1 MTEPK
6 RPRTGLRPLPLAEGA
21 IPGNDGAGVI
31 RQPAAL
37 ALLCVLILVWG
48 VNWPILK
55 LALDYVP
62 PLTFAVARLTLGG
75 LCITAVLI
83 ARGRFRMPSRQ
94 DLPVVLS
101 IGIFQLAAFLAFIHL
116 GLMHVE
122 AGRAAI
128 LAYTTLIWV
137 TPLAV
142 LFLGER
148 LTLLKTIG
156 LFCGLGGVFV
166 LFNPVGFDWSS
177 RSLLLGN
184 GFLIAG
190 ALAWALCILH
200 VRVHPFRLSPLQ
212 LTPWQMLVAIVP
224 LAVLAFFWEAD
235 TRIVWSATLW
245 GALAYNG
252 ALATGFA
259 LWAWVSINRALPAIT
274 TAIGSLGVPVVGL
287 LASAVWLGE
296 TITATSGAGL
306 LLISSGLA
314 LIMIDTVHD
323 GGEAP

>member
-1 MTEPK
+1 MTEPESAT
-6 RPRTGLRPLPLAEGA
+6 RSG
-21 IPGNDGAGVI
+21 DGAEI
-31 RQPAAL
+31 IARPAAL
-37 ALLCVLILVWG
+37 ALLCMLILIWG

-75 LCITAVLI
+75 LCITAILI
-83 ARGRFRMPSRQ
+83 ARRRFRVPSRH

-101 IGIFQLAAFLAFIHL
+101 IGILQLAAFLAFIHL
-116 GLMHVE
+116 GLMHVA

-128 LAYTTLIWV
+128 LSYTTLIWV

-142 LFLGER
+142 MFLGER
-148 LTLLKTIG
+148 LTPLKTFG
-156 LFCGLGGVFV
+156 LLCGLGGVFV
-166 LFNPVGFDWSS
+166 LFNPAGFDWSS

-190 ALAWALCILH
+190 ALAWAICILH

-224 LAVLAFFWEAD
+224 LAVMASIWEAD
-235 TRIVWSATLW
+235 TKIVWSATLW
-245 GALAYNG
+245 CALAYNG

-259 LWAWVSINRALPAIT
+259 LWAWLSVNRALPAIT

-287 LASAVWLGE
+287 IASAVWLGE
-296 TITATSGAGL
+296 SITATSGTGL
-306 LLISSGLA
+306 LLISAGLT
-314 LIMIDTVHD
+314 LIMIET
-323 GGEAP
+323 APEGRKAP